1 MARSPYTRE
10 MAGISKHTNGQAADI
25 TPMRVFVLGATG
37 TIGRAAVTALAD
49 AGHDV
54 TVFVRP
60 SREQD
65 KQDKRELLATDFGL
79 PGDVSVRMGDP
90 LDPTSLTQQG
100 FAGESFDVLLSC
112 MASRNGT
119 PQDAWAVD
127 HAAHISALDAAQRAG
142 VQHMILLS
150 ALCVQK
156 PRLEFQLAKLAF
168 EQHLMAA
175 DIKYS
180 IVRPTAFFKSLSGQF
195 ERVRNGKPY
204 LMFGNGALT
213 ACKPISDRDLGRFL
227 ANCIWNPERWNKILP
242 IGGPGP
248 ALTPRE
254 QGELLFRALGMKP
267 RFKRVPLSF
276 LRFVISVLSAVGT
289 LSPRARDKAELAR
302 IGYYYAS
309 ESMLVWDEQ
318 HQRYDAD
325 ATPEF
330 GEDTLFDH
338 YQALANGRAK
348 VDLGEHAVF

>member
-1 MARSPYTRE
+1 MHQTR
-10 MAGISKHTNGQAADI
+10 I
-25 TPMRVFVLGATG
+25 TPKRVFVLGATG
-37 TIGRAAVTALAD
+37 TIGRAAVSALVTS
-49 AGHDV
+49 GHEV
-54 TVFVRP
+54 TVFVR
-60 SREQD
+60 SLVEQGG
-65 KQDKRELLATDFGL
+65 KNGTESLATHLDFPEG
-79 PGDVSVRMGDP
+79 VTVRAGNP
-90 LDPTSLTQQG
+90 LDPTSLAQQG

-156 PRLEFQLAKLAF
+156 PRLEFQRAKLAF

-175 DIKYS
+175 GIKYS

-227 ANCIWNPERWNKILP
+227 TDCIWNTERWNKVLP

-248 ALTPRE
+248 ALTPRK
-254 QGELLFRALGMKP
+254 QGELLFRALAMKP

-276 LRFVISVLSAVGT
+276 LRAVISALSALGT

-330 GEDTLFDH
+330 GEDTLFEH
-338 YQALANGRAK
+338 YQALAEGRAS
-348 VDLGEHAVF
+348 VDLGEHAIF